1 MLYTRKGDQGTTKAL
16 DSKERISKSSPLPEA
31 LGTLDELNSFLGFI
45 RAVLPRLG
53 DIPVPFKKTTKSAIT
68 VVHAIQEHLFI
79 VQAQLA
85 GSEKRLGSSKV
96 TWLETLTDSMEASM
110 PPIKSFSIPGASE
123 TSALFDVARTLARRA
138 ERRVVSVHEEGVREM
153 PEASR
158 QYLNRLSS
166 VLFALARFANVHA
179 GKAEESPTYQS

>member
-1 MLYTRKGDQGTTKAL
+1 MLYTRKGDQGTTQAF
-16 DSKERISKSSPLPEA
+16 DSKNRISKASPLPEA

-45 RAVLPRLG
+45 RAALSRLG
-53 DIPVPFKKTTKSAIT
+53 DIPIPFEKTTKSAIT

-85 GSEKRLGSSKV
+85 GSDKTLAQEHV
-96 TWLETLTDSMEASM
+96 VWLETLTDSMEAAM
-110 PPIKSFSIPGASE
+110 PPIKSFSIPGATE
-123 TSALFDVARTLARRA
+123 TSAMFDVARTLARRA
-138 ERRVVSVHEEGVREM
+138 ERRVVAVHEDLVREM

-166 VLFALARFANVHA
+166 VLFACARYATTYA
-179 GKAEESPTYQS
+179 GKTEENPTYQS